1 MKLKITKE
9 DHRTI
14 CQFVVD
20 GLVCVIS
27 KDNETHEAFGYV
39 KGVQLFSGKVENLEK
54 KAATIKK
61 EIENDRS
68 HFENRIKIART
79 EMGIEDSIDQN
90 DRYYQL
96 SKDRIREERNV
107 FITKKNKSQIVDVIK
122 ERNITKL
129 IHFTDIR
136 NIESILEHGLLPP
149 SRLKERSIESHLN
162 DANRF
167 DNQMGGISVSIMK
180 RNQYLLNS
188 YNKRDPRKWVEIE
201 INPDI
206 AATRNCLFYE
216 SNAANSKF
224 QNVKEEYLRSAK
236 AFKNIFANSVFS
248 NNGVWTRENKK
259 DSEPTDLQAEI
270 IVKWMI
276 PNHKI
281 LSWKEIDV

>member
-1 MKLKITKE
+1 
-9 DHRTI
+9 
-14 CQFVVD
+14 
-20 GLVCVIS
+20 LVCVIS

-39 KGVQLFSGKVENLEK
+39 KGVQLFSGKVEDLEK

-79 EMGIEDSIDQN
+79 EMGIETGMGIESSIEHN
-90 DRYYQL
+90 DRYYSL
-96 SKDRIREERNV
+96 SKDRIREIRNA
-107 FITKKNKSQIVDVIK
+107 FITKRNKSLIVDVIK

-136 NIESILEHGLLPP
+136 NIESILEHGILPP

-167 DNQMGGISVSIMK
+167 DNQMGGISVSIMQ

-224 QNVKEEYLRSAK
+224 QDVKEEYLRSAK
-236 AFKNIFANSVFS
+236 AFKNIFANHVFS
-248 NNGVWTRENKK
+248 NHGVWTRENKK
-259 DSEPTDLQAEI
+259 DYEPTDLQAEI

>member
-39 KGVQLFSGKVENLEK
+39 KGVQLFSGKVEDLEK

-107 FITKKNKSQIVDVIK
+107 FITKKK
-122 ERNITKL
+122 
-129 IHFTDIR
+129 
-136 NIESILEHGLLPP
+136 
-149 SRLKERSIESHLN
+149 
-162 DANRF
+162 
-167 DNQMGGISVSIMK
+167 
-180 RNQYLLNS
+180 
-188 YNKRDPRKWVEIE
+188 
-201 INPDI
+201 
-206 AATRNCLFYE
+206 
-216 SNAANSKF
+216 
-224 QNVKEEYLRSAK
+224 
-236 AFKNIFANSVFS
+236 
-248 NNGVWTRENKK
+248 
-259 DSEPTDLQAEI
+259 
-270 IVKWMI
+270 
-276 PNHKI
+276 
-281 LSWKEIDV
+281 

>member
-1 MKLKITKE
+1 VKLKITKE

-39 KGVQLFSGKVENLEK
+39 KGVQLFSGKVEDLEK

>member
-39 KGVQLFSGKVENLEK
+39 KGVQLFSGKVEDLEK

>member
-39 KGVQLFSGKVENLEK
+39 KGVQLFSGKVEDLEK

-68 HFENRIKIART
+68 HFEDRIKIART